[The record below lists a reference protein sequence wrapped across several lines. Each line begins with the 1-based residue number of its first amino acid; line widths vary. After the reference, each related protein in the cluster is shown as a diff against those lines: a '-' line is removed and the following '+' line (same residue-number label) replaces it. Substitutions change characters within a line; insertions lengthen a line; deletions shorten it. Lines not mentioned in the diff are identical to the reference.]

1 MPDEAGHGLLSQ
13 KTPRALMPFYGE
25 SLVLLCSL
33 LFCVL
38 LSRFLFASILSVAIF
53 IVWLLLLSYRHPPFI
68 LKYLYVFFSVVAAV
82 AGCCYIEFFSP
93 LWLPELQIH
102 TAFVGSLPLLIFG
115 NWLLVTAIFWM
126 DIIWGCENDSLRTPR
141 SPNRENAVNAFAWI
155 ALVITILAFVNV
167 MYDPS
172 FARGVDRFA
181 YDALHSGNLIVTI
194 SSKLLPYLILAS
206 ILAVRA
212 GKRALGL
219 VSVFFYCLFLFWTGE
234 KFGGYFLLACEFA
247 LVFYDRIYAF
257 AKESARKLMAVL
269 ACVVV
274 LLVGLACFAYSFT
287 SSDSIDDFLEYRVAA
302 QGQLWWATYEKL
314 DGSSHPEEIWDEVTA
329 LRKDGNN
336 IPANVGSNNGI
347 YKMMYFTAPQSV
359 VDSKLARGSRY
370 SGGGFATAYYYGGV
384 LGVTLFSCVSGLL
397 ISLITNALVR
407 AFRDKRIID
416 AFLLLRLFLLSQITL
431 GMFLFSVFLEPI
443 TILSLIWLLGG
454 WLSRKSRRRYKV
466 NLPYHVSGDHT

>member
-1 MPDEAGHGLLSQ
+1 MSDETGCDLLRR
-13 KTPRALMPFYGE
+13 KTAHALMPFFSE
-25 SLVLLCSL
+25 SLALFCIL
-33 LFCVL
+33 LFCAL
-38 LSRFLFASILSVAIF
+38 LSEFLFTSVLSVVIF
-53 IVWLLLLSYRHPPFI
+53 IAWLLLLTYRYPSFI

-82 AGCCYIEFFSP
+82 SGCCYIEFFSP
-93 LWLPELQIH
+93 LWLPELQMH
-102 TAFVGSLPLLIFG
+102 TTFAGSLPLLIFG
-115 NWLLVTAIFWM
+115 NWALVAALFWM
-126 DIIWGCENDSLRTPR
+126 DMIWGCENDSSTA
-141 SPNRENAVNAFAWI
+141 SHNPNRENVVNAFAWI
-155 ALVITILAFVNV
+155 ALIITILAFVNV

-181 YDALHSGNLIVTI
+181 YDALHSENLIVTL

-206 ILAVRA
+206 ILAVRM
-212 GKRALGL
+212 GKRTLGL

-257 AKESARKLMAVL
+257 AKESARKLMAVI
-269 ACVVV
+269 ACVIV

-287 SSDSIDDFLEYRVAA
+287 SSDSVDDFLEYRIAA

-314 DGSSHPEEIWDEVTA
+314 DGSSHPEEMWDEVIA
-329 LRKDGNN
+329 LRKDGND

-384 LGVTLFSCVSGLL
+384 LGVMLFSCVSAFL
-397 ISLITNALVR
+397 ISLITNALIR

-416 AFLLLRLFLLSQITL
+416 AFLLLRLFLLSQVTL
-431 GMFLFSVFLEPI
+431 GMFLFSVFFEPI

-454 WLSRKSRRRYKV
+454 WLSRKSRLRYKV
-466 NLPYHVSGDHT
+466 NLPYRISGDHT